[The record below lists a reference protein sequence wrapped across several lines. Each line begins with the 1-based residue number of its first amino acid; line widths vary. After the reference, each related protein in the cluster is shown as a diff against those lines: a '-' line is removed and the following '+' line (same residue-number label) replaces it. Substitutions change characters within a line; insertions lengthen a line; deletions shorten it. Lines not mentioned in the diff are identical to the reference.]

1 MHLAGICGILGSTL
15 ITLIVLLATM
25 LSPWFSW
32 QQNALSDL
40 GIGEVA
46 LIFNGAVFSGGLLN
60 LIFSFGVKEYL
71 PKNKKSLFGV
81 GLLMI
86 ASISLALV
94 GVFTIDYSLI
104 HSLVALSYF
113 LLSPIAAIL
122 IGFSLKD
129 QQTKKFSI
137 ITGFLALAAILL
149 LPMLLFVLPIQA
161 GFAVPEIIHSLILS
175 IWTIYIASKLLKIDY
190 NPQTKPKDLRQ

>member
-1 MHLAGICGILGSTL
+1 MRLAGICGILGSTL
-15 ITLIVLLATM
+15 ITIIILLATM

-46 LIFNGAVFSGGLLN
+46 LFFNGAVFSGGLLN

-71 PKNKKSLFGV
+71 PKNTKSLFGV

-86 ASISLALV
+86 ASTSLALV
-94 GVFTIDYSLI
+94 GIFTIAYSLI
-104 HSLVALSYF
+104 HSLIALSYF

-129 QQTKKFSI
+129 QQTKKLSI
-137 ITGFLALAAILL
+137 TTGFLALAAILL
-149 LPMLLFVLPIQA
+149 LPMLLFVLPIQV

-175 IWTIYIASKLLKIDY
+175 IWTIYIASKLLKF
-190 NPQTKPKDLRQ
+190 R